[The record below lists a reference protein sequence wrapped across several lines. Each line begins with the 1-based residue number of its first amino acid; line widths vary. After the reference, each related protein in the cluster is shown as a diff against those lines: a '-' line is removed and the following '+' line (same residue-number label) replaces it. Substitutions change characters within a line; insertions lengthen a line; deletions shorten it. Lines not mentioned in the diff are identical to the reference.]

1 MSSPRFYPLEIDLH
15 DQPVLMVGGGGVAA
29 RKLPEL
35 LACGARVTLVS
46 PTLGA
51 ATRRLAPGLAWHERT
66 FEPSDVEGRKLVFAC
81 TNEPAVN
88 AAVAEACHAQGIPC
102 NRADRAKEG
111 TFIVPGVIRRG
122 GVTVSVSTS
131 GQVPAL
137 TRHLKRKLSSA
148 LGDEWGGLAE
158 ILAVVRERQGFKG
171 PSDALP
177 YEALAARVREQGVEA
192 ARRMADEIVAG
203 NRGADAPSGPAPT
216 KNPVGG
222 THASPLQ
229 PVLLVGAGPGDPSL
243 LTLGA
248 AEALRHAEVVLYDRL
263 ASQAVLEMVPPAC
276 VRVPVEKRGH
286 FESLRQDGINA
297 LLIEH
302 ARSGKRVVRLKGGD
316 PFVFGRGYEEALAL
330 EAAGLPW
337 RVLPGISSSVAVP
350 ALAGIPLTHRG
361 TARSFA
367 VASGVAGHDVN
378 QDFPKADTL
387 VLLMSLFRLEE
398 IVPIL
403 LAKGYAPGTPAA
415 AIQDGSMPDQRVLR
429 ATLATLREETAKA
442 GFDSPTLVVIGE
454 VVGLGGKAESR
465 KQKAEKGNESLP
477 A

>member
-1 MSSPRFYPLEIDLH
+1 MSSPRYYPLEIDLH
-15 DQPVLMVGGGGVAA
+15 DQPVLMVGGGSVAA

-46 PTLGA
+46 PELSEA
-51 ATRRLAPGLAWHERT
+51 ARRLVPGLEWEARA
-66 FEPSDVEGRKLVFAC
+66 FNVDDVIGHKLVFAC
-81 TNEPAVN
+81 TNLPDVN
-88 AAVAEACHAQGIPC
+88 EAVAAASRALDIPC

-137 TRHLKRKLSSA
+137 TRHLKRRLSSV
-148 LGDEWGGLAE
+148 LGEEWGGLVE
-158 ILAVVRERQGFKG
+158 VLSAVRDRLGS
-171 PSDALP
+171 SDALP
-177 YEALAARVREQGVEA
+177 YDALAAAVRDDGPDA
-192 ARRMADEIVAG
+192 ARTLLNASTSE
-203 NRGADAPSGPAPT
+203 APSADGSS
-216 KNPVGG
+216 VRI
-222 THASPLQ
+222 H

-248 AEALRHAEVVLYDRL
+248 AEALRHAEIVLYDRL

-276 VRVPVEKRGH
+276 ERVPVEKRGH
-286 FESLRQDGINA
+286 FESLRQEQINA
-297 LLIEH
+297 HLVEY
-302 ARSGKRVVRLKGGD
+302 ARTGKRVVRLKGGD

-330 EAAGLPW
+330 EAAGIPW

-398 IVPIL
+398 IVPVL
-403 LAKGYAPGTPAA
+403 LGKGYAPETPAA
-415 AIQDGSMPDQRVLR
+415 AIQDGSLPDQRVLR

-442 GFDSPTLVVIGE
+442 GFDSPTLVVIGD
-454 VVGLGGKAESR
+454 VVALR
-465 KQKAEKGNESLP
+465 P
-477 A
+477 

>member
-1 MSSPRFYPLEIDLH
+1 
-15 DQPVLMVGGGGVAA
+15 
-29 RKLPEL
+29 
-35 LACGARVTLVS
+35 
-46 PTLGA
+46 
-51 ATRRLAPGLAWHERT
+51 
-66 FEPSDVEGRKLVFAC
+66 
-81 TNEPAVN
+81 
-88 AAVAEACHAQGIPC
+88 
-102 NRADRAKEG
+102 
-111 TFIVPGVIRRG
+111 
-122 GVTVSVSTS
+122 
-131 GQVPAL
+131 
-137 TRHLKRKLSSA
+137 
-148 LGDEWGGLAE
+148 
-158 ILAVVRERQGFKG
+158 
-171 PSDALP
+171 
-177 YEALAARVREQGVEA
+177 EALAAAVRDRGAEA
-192 ARRMADEIVAG
+192 ARLMADEIDAA
-203 NRGADAPSGPAPT
+203 NRGDAPAVPAPT
-216 KNPVGG
+216 NDPVGM
-222 THASPLQ
+222 THASSLRIS

-248 AEALRHAEVVLYDRL
+248 AEALENAEVVLYDRL

-286 FESLRQDGINA
+286 FESLRQERINA

-378 QDFPKADTL
+378 HDFPKADTL

-403 LAKGYAPGTPAA
+403 LAKGYAPETPAA
-415 AIQDGSMPDQRVLR
+415 AIQDGSLPEQRVLR

-442 GFDSPTLVVIGE
+442 GFDSPTLVVVGD
-454 VVGLGGKAESR
+454 VVKLNAK
-465 KQKAEKGNESLP
+465 
-477 A
+477 

>member
-1 MSSPRFYPLEIDLH
+1 MPSPRFYPLEIDLH
-15 DQPVLMVGGGGVAA
+15 DQPVLMVGGGSVAA

-35 LACGARVTLVS
+35 LACGAKVTLVS
-46 PTLGA
+46 PLLRP
-51 ATRRLAPGLAWHERT
+51 ATRRLAPGLTWHERGFT
-66 FEPSDVEGRKLVFAC
+66 PADVEGQKLVFAC
-81 TNEPAVN
+81 TDLPEVN
-88 AAVAEACHAQGIPC
+88 AAVADACRARDIPC
-102 NRADRAKEG
+102 NRADRSKEG

-137 TRHLKRKLSSA
+137 TRHLKRKLSSV
-148 LGDEWGGLAE
+148 LGDEWGELAE
-158 ILAVVRERQGFKG
+158 ILAVVRERGGFRG
-171 PSDALP
+171 PGDATP
-177 YEALAARVREQGVEA
+177 FEALAARVREQGVEA
-192 ARRMADEIVAG
+192 ARRMADEIDAG
-203 NRGADAPSGPAPT
+203 NREDAPSGPAPT
-216 KNPVGG
+216 NNPAG
-222 THASPLQ
+222 TTYASPLH

-243 LTLGA
+243 LTLQA
-248 AEALRHAEVVLYDRL
+248 SEALRHAEVVLYDRL
-263 ASQAVLEMVPPAC
+263 ASQAVLEMIPRGC
-276 VRVPVEKRGH
+276 ERIPVEKRGH

-297 LLIEH
+297 LLIDH
-302 ARSGKRVVRLKGGD
+302 ARTGKRVVRLKGGD

-330 EAAGLPW
+330 EAAGIPW

-403 LAKGYAPGTPAA
+403 LAKGYAPETPAA
-415 AIQDGSMPDQRVLR
+415 AIQDGSLPEQRVLR
-429 ATLATLREETAKA
+429 ATLSTLREETARA
-442 GFDSPTLVVIGE
+442 GFDSPTLVVVGN
-454 VVGLGGKAESR
+454 VVALR
-465 KQKAEKGNESLP
+465 GNLKYET
-477 A
+477 

>member
-1 MSSPRFYPLEIDLH
+1 MSAPRFYPLEIDLH
-15 DQPVLMVGGGGVAA
+15 DQPVLMVGGGSVAA

-51 ATRRLAPGLAWHERT
+51 ATRRLAPGLTWHPRA
-66 FEPSDVEGRKLVFAC
+66 FDPADVEGHTLVFAC
-81 TNEPAVN
+81 TDVPAVN
-88 AAVAEACHAQGIPC
+88 AAVADACRARDIPC

-137 TRHLKRKLSSA
+137 TRHLKRKLSSV
-148 LGDEWGGLAE
+148 LGEEWGELAE
-158 ILAVVRERQGFKG
+158 ILAVVRERRGFKG
-171 PSDALP
+171 PSDAMP
-177 YEALAARVREQGVEA
+177 FEALAARVRDQGAEA
-192 ARRMADEIVAG
+192 ARTMADAVDADLRAG
-203 NRGADAPSGPAPT
+203 HPEASRETHSGASVPAP
-216 KNPVGG
+216 V
-222 THASPLQ
+222 H

-248 AEALRHAEVVLYDRL
+248 AEALRNAEVVLYDRL
-263 ASQAVLEMVPPAC
+263 ASQAVLEMVSATC
-276 VRVPVEKRGH
+276 LRVPVEKRGH

-403 LAKGYAPGTPAA
+403 LAKGYAPETPAA
-415 AIQDGSMPDQRVLR
+415 AIQDGSMPEQRVLR
-429 ATLATLREETAKA
+429 ATLATLRAETARA
-442 GFDSPTLVVIGE
+442 GFDSPTLVVIGD
-454 VVGLGGKAESR
+454 VVKLNAK
-465 KQKAEKGNESLP
+465 
-477 A
+477 

>member
-1 MSSPRFYPLEIDLH
+1 MSSPRYYPLEIDLH
-15 DQPVLMVGGGGVAA
+15 DQPVLMVGGGSVAA

-35 LACGARVTLVS
+35 LACGARVTLVAPELS
-46 PTLGA
+46 E
-51 ATRRLAPGLAWHERT
+51 ATRRLAPGLEWHARA
-66 FEPSDVEGRKLVFAC
+66 FHADDVIGNKLVFAC
-81 TNEPAVN
+81 TDATEIN
-88 AAVAEACHAQGIPC
+88 AEIAEACRALDIPC
-102 NRADRAKEG
+102 NRADRAKDG

-137 TRHLKRKLSSA
+137 TRHLKRRLSSV
-148 LGDEWGGLAE
+148 LGEEWGGLVE
-158 ILAVVRERQGFKG
+158 ILAAVRDRLES
-171 PSDALP
+171 PDALP
-177 YEALAARVREQGVEA
+177 YDSLAATVRDDGIEA
-192 ARRMADEIVAG
+192 ARKLLNDPAG
-203 NRGADAPSGPAPT
+203 T
-216 KNPVGG
+216 
-222 THASPLQ
+222 THASSVRMIH

-263 ASQAVLEMVPPAC
+263 ASQAVLEMVPSDC

-286 FESLRQDGINA
+286 FESLRQEHINA
-297 LLIEH
+297 HLIEY
-302 ARSGKRVVRLKGGD
+302 ARTGKRVVRLKGGD

-330 EAAGLPW
+330 EAEGIPW
-337 RVLPGISSSVAVP
+337 RVLPGISSSIAVP

-398 IVPIL
+398 IVPVL
-403 LAKGYAPGTPAA
+403 LGKGYAPSTPAA
-415 AIQDGSMPDQRVLR
+415 AIQDGSLPEQRVLR

-442 GFDSPTLVVIGE
+442 GFDSPTLVVIGD
-454 VVGLGGKAESR
+454 VVGLNGKWEVGSG
-465 KQKAEKGNESLP
+465 K
-477 A
+477 

>member
-1 MSSPRFYPLEIDLH
+1 MSSPRFYPLEIDLR
-15 DQPVLMVGGGGVAA
+15 DQPVLMVGGGNVAA

-35 LACGARVTLVS
+35 LACGARVTLVA
-46 PTLGA
+46 PDLA
-51 ATRRLAPGLAWHERT
+51 EATRRLLPGLGWHQRP
-66 FEPSDVEGRKLVFAC
+66 FEAEDVEGKMLVFAC
-81 TNEPAVN
+81 TDVAAVN
-88 AAVAEACHAQGIPC
+88 AAVAEACRARGIPC

-122 GVTVSVSTS
+122 GITVSVSTS

-137 TRHLKRKLSSA
+137 TRHLKRRLSSV
-148 LGDEWGGLAE
+148 LGDEWGELAE
-158 ILAVVRERQGFKG
+158 ILAVVRERHGFKG
-171 PSDALP
+171 PGDTWP
-177 YEALAARVREQGVEA
+177 FEALAAAVRDRGIEA
-192 ARRMADEIVAG
+192 ARALADEIDAG
-203 NRGADAPSGPAPT
+203 NRASTNDTVGVQHAAPLPIS
-216 KNPVGG
+216 
-222 THASPLQ
+222 

-248 AEALRHAEVVLYDRL
+248 AEALKNAEVVLYDRL
-263 ASQAVLEMVPPAC
+263 ASQAVLELVPPTC
-276 VRVPVEKRGH
+276 ERVPVEKRGH
-286 FESLRQDGINA
+286 FESLRQDRINEI
-297 LLIEH
+297 LIEH
-302 ARSGKRVVRLKGGD
+302 ARTGKRVVRLKGGD

-330 EAAGLPW
+330 EAEGLPW

-403 LAKGYAPGTPAA
+403 LAKGYAPETPAA
-415 AIQDGSMPDQRVLR
+415 AIQDGSMPEQRVLR

-454 VVGLGGKAESR
+454 VVGLRGKAEI
-465 KQKAEKGNESLP
+465 
-477 A
+477 

>member
-1 MSSPRFYPLEIDLH
+1 MSSPRFYPLEIDLR
-15 DQPVLMVGGGGVAA
+15 DQPVLMVGGGSVAA

-35 LACGARVTLVS
+35 LSCGARVTLVT
-46 PTLGA
+46 PDLA
-51 ATRRLAPGLAWHERT
+51 EATRRLVPGLTLVSRV
-66 FEPSDVEGRKLVFAC
+66 FEADDVQGQKLVFAC
-81 TNEPAVN
+81 TDVTEVN
-88 AAVAEACHAQGIPC
+88 TAVAEASRAHGIPC

-111 TFIVPGVIRRG
+111 TFIVPGVVRRG

-137 TRHLKRKLSSA
+137 TRHLKRKLSSV
-148 LGDEWGGLAE
+148 LGDEWGELAE

-171 PSDALP
+171 PSDAWP
-177 YEALAARVREQGVEA
+177 FEALAAQVRDHGVDA
-192 ARRMADEIVAG
+192 ARAMADSIAAG
-203 NRGADAPSGPAPT
+203 MT
-216 KNPVGG
+216 Q
-222 THASPLQ
+222 ASSTRDESAIAQ

-243 LTLGA
+243 LTMGA
-248 AEALRHAEVVLYDRL
+248 VEALRHAEVVLYDRL
-263 ASQAVLEMVPPAC
+263 ASQAVLEMVPEDC
-276 VRVPVEKRGH
+276 IRVPVEKRGH
-286 FESLRQDGINA
+286 FESLRQDRINA
-297 LLIEH
+297 ILVEH
-302 ARSGKRVVRLKGGD
+302 ARTGKRVVRLKGGD

-330 EAAGLPW
+330 EAEGLPW
-337 RVLPGISSSVAVP
+337 RVLPGVSSSIAVP

-403 LAKGYAPGTPAA
+403 LSKGYSPDTPAA
-415 AIQDGSMPDQRVLR
+415 AIQDGSMPEQRVLR

-442 GFDSPTLVVIGE
+442 GFDSPTLVVIGD
-454 VVGLGGKAESR
+454 VVGLR
-465 KQKAEKGNESLP
+465 GNTSG
-477 A
+477 

>member
-1 MSSPRFYPLEIDLH
+1 MPSPRFYPLEIDL
-15 DQPVLMVGGGGVAA
+15 QGRAVLMVGGGGVAA

-35 LACGARVTLVS
+35 LSCGARVTLVS
-46 PTLGA
+46 PVLA
-51 ATRRLAPGLAWHERT
+51 EATRRLVPGLTWHERA
-66 FEPSDVEGRKLVFAC
+66 FEAKDVEGQMLVFAC
-81 TNEPAVN
+81 TDVTAVN
-88 AAVAEACHAQGIPC
+88 AAVAEACRARGIPC
-102 NRADRAKEG
+102 NRADRAKDG
-111 TFIVPGVIRRG
+111 TFIVPGVVRRG

-137 TRHLKRKLSSA
+137 TRHLKRTLSSV
-148 LGDEWGGLAE
+148 LGEEWGELTE
-158 ILAVVRERQGFKG
+158 ILAVVRERRGFKG
-171 PSDALP
+171 PSDAWP
-177 YEALAARVREQGVEA
+177 FEALAAQVRDHGVEA
-192 ARRMADEIVAG
+192 ARRMADEIDEG
-203 NRGADAPSGPAPT
+203 NRAPT
-216 KNPVGG
+216 PDPAGMM
-222 THASPLQ
+222 HASSLREDSPIAH

-248 AEALRHAEVVLYDRL
+248 AEALKNAEVVLYDRL
-263 ASQAVLEMVPPAC
+263 ASQAVLEMVPPTC

-286 FESLRQDGINA
+286 FESLRQDRINEI
-297 LLIEH
+297 LIEH
-302 ARSGKRVVRLKGGD
+302 ARTGKRVVRLKGGD

-330 EAAGLPW
+330 EAAGLSW

-403 LAKGYAPGTPAA
+403 LAKGYAPETPAA
-415 AIQDGSMPDQRVLR
+415 AIQDGSLPEQRVLR

-442 GFDSPTLVVIGE
+442 GFDSPTLVVIGD
-454 VVGLGGKAESR
+454 VVKLNAK
-465 KQKAEKGNESLP
+465 
-477 A
+477 

>member
-1 MSSPRFYPLEIDLH
+1 MSAPRFYPLEIDLH
-15 DQPVLMVGGGGVAA
+15 DQPVLMVGGGSVAA

-46 PTLGA
+46 PALGA
-51 ATRRLAPGLAWHERT
+51 ATRRLAPGLTWHQRA
-66 FEPSDVEGRKLVFAC
+66 FAPADVEGHTLVFAC
-81 TNEPAVN
+81 TDVPAVN
-88 AAVAEACHAQGIPC
+88 AAVADACRAHDIPC

-137 TRHLKRKLSSA
+137 TRHLKRKLSSV
-148 LGDEWGGLAE
+148 LGDEWGELAE
-158 ILAVVRERQGFKG
+158 ILAVVRERRGFKG
-171 PSDALP
+171 PGDAMP
-177 YEALAARVREQGVEA
+177 FEVLAARVRDQGVES
-192 ARRMADEIVAG
+192 ARILADEIDAGHRVAG
-203 NRGADAPSGPAPT
+203 PTPTGTPAP
-216 KNPVGG
+216 
-222 THASPLQ
+222 ASIH

-248 AEALRHAEVVLYDRL
+248 AEALRNAEVVLYDRL
-263 ASQAVLEMVPPAC
+263 ASQAVLEMVPLDC
-276 VRVPVEKRGH
+276 LRVPVEKRGH

-378 QDFPKADTL
+378 RDFPKADTL

-403 LAKGYAPGTPAA
+403 LAKGYAPDTPAA
-415 AIQDGSMPDQRVLR
+415 AIQDGSLPEQRVLR
-429 ATLATLREETAKA
+429 ATLATLRAETARA
-442 GFDSPTLVVIGE
+442 GFDSPTLVVIGD
-454 VVGLGGKAESR
+454 VVKLN
-465 KQKAEKGNESLP
+465 EKS
-477 A
+477 

>member
-1 MSSPRFYPLEIDLH
+1 MPSPRFYPLEIDLR
-15 DQPVLMVGGGGVAA
+15 DQPVLMVGGGSVAA

-35 LACGARVTLVS
+35 LACGARVTLVA
-46 PTLGA
+46 PA
-51 ATRRLAPGLAWHERT
+51 VAEATRRLVPGLTWHARA
-66 FEPSDVEGRKLVFAC
+66 FEDNDVAGHMLVFAC
-81 TNEPAVN
+81 TDAEAVN
-88 AAVAEACHAQGIPC
+88 AAVAEACRARGIPC

-137 TRHLKRKLSSA
+137 TRHLKRTLSGV
-148 LGDEWGGLAE
+148 LGEEWGELAE
-158 ILAVVRERQGFKG
+158 ILAVVRERRGFKG
-171 PSDALP
+171 PGDTWP
-177 YEALAARVREQGVEA
+177 FEALAAQVRDHGPEA
-192 ARRMADEIVAG
+192 ARRMADEVDAG
-203 NRGADAPSGPAPT
+203 NRAATSGPAPA
-216 KNPVGG
+216 NDAGG
-222 THASPLQ
+222 THPTPVRGQVASPLH

-248 AEALRHAEVVLYDRL
+248 AEALKNADVVLYDRL
-263 ASQAVLEMVPPAC
+263 ASQAVLEMVPPTC

-286 FESLRQDGINA
+286 FESLRQDRINA

-302 ARSGKRVVRLKGGD
+302 ARTGKRVVRLKGGD

-330 EAAGLPW
+330 EAEGLPW
-337 RVLPGISSSVAVP
+337 RVLPGISSSIAVP

-403 LAKGYAPGTPAA
+403 LAKGYAPETPAA
-415 AIQDGSMPDQRVLR
+415 AIQDGSLPEQRVLR

-442 GFDSPTLVVIGE
+442 GFDSPTLVVIGD
-454 VVGLGGKAESR
+454 VVRLN
-465 KQKAEKGNESLP
+465 EK
-477 A
+477 